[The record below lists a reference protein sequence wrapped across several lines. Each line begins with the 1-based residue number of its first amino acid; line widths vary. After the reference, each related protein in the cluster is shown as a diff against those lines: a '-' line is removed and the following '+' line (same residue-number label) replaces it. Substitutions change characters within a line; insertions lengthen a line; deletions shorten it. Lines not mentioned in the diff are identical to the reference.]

1 MKIGLIVEGK
11 SDGETIKKLVEKI
24 YAGARRRSKPGIV
37 SRRLAQGNLLKPNKI
52 RGVVEQML
60 EEHHPE
66 INKIIIC
73 LDCECTAEKEKQP
86 SVSKAAKTLRQLRL
100 QPEPRYCLV
109 VHAIEGWL
117 ASDPAALKEYFGKE
131 IKLDWDP
138 VKDCRPKD
146 RLRAT
151 FAKEGKIFTN
161 TEHNPRLAELVH
173 IKTLSKRNPS
183 FAHFQKL
190 VESS

>member
-24 YAGARRRSKPGIV
+24 YAGARRKTKPGVV

-52 RGVVEQML
+52 RGVVDQMV

-66 INKIIIC
+66 IKKIIIC
-73 LDCECTAEKEKQP
+73 LDCECTSEKEKQP
-86 SVSKAAKTLRQLRL
+86 KVSRAAKELRQLGL
-100 QPEPRYCLV
+100 QPAPQYCLV

-117 ASDPAALKEYFGKE
+117 ASDPAALNKYFRKE

-146 RLRAT
+146 RLRST
-151 FAKEGKIFTN
+151 FASEGKNFTN

-173 IKTLSKRNPS
+173 IQTLIKRNPS
-183 FAHFQKL
+183 FARFKKL
-190 VESS
+190 LESP